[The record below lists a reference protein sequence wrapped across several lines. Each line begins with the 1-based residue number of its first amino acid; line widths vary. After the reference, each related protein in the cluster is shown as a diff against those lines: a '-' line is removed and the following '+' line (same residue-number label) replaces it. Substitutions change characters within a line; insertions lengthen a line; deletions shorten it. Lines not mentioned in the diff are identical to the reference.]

1 MFMRL
6 SCQYAI
12 IRSTVQYIRWSHP
25 NAIIETNCEYRIHM
39 RLSYAYA
46 IIVSVQCTCTYEIIA
61 YICNLRIYMWVSYP
75 YAIIISIF
83 YMSLLKC
90 NYHIKMRLSDPFAII
105 MFTSYVIREKSKQI
119 SWHWPFKKNGEH
131 IMFFVQYS
139 AVPSAQKKID
149 SK

>member
-12 IRSTVQYIRWSHP
+12 IRSTVYPMIASK
-25 NAIIETNCEYRIHM
+25 CDYRNKL
-39 RLSYAYA
+39 RL
-46 IIVSVQCTCTYEIIA
+46 
-61 YICNLRIYMWVSYP
+61 SYP
-75 YAIIISIF
+75 YAIIICICDYCICTVYMYIWDYCIHLQSSYLYVSIVSICDYNI

-105 MFTSYVIREKSKQI
+105 MFTSHVIREKSKQI